1 MIKSEQYIKLYLY
14 LRVTAGWQDF
24 RSSFAFSQ
32 NGIFSN
38 YGSWTCVPASAAFQ
52 SGDIPFISNLLK
64 TGRLV
69 GSVMRSLAG

>member
-1 MIKSEQYIKLYLY
+1 MIKSEQYIKLYLP

-24 RSSFAFSQ
+24 RSQ

-38 YGSWTCVPASAAFQ
+38 YGFWTCVPASAAFQ

-69 GSVMRSLAG
+69 GSVMRSLAR